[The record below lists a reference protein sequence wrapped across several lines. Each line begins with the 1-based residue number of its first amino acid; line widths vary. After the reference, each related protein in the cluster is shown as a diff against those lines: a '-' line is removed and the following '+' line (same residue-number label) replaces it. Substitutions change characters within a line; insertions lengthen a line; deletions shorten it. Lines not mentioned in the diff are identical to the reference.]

1 MKISTQQ
8 SPSPIHVLEIGF
20 GTGLNALLSLF
31 APQTSPILYTAF
43 EPYPIS
49 KPIWEQL
56 NYYEECPSSIKVFHM
71 LHMADWNLDVAI
83 SPSFMLHKKNVPFTA
98 NISGLLPVDVV
109 YFDPFSPNSAP
120 SLWTEPIF
128 KTLFQ
133 RMSKHAILVTYC
145 AKGIVKKHLRN
156 VGFNVER
163 LPGPPGKR
171 HMLRAS
177 R

>member
-1 MKISTQQ
+1 
-8 SPSPIHVLEIGF
+8 
-20 GTGLNALLSLF
+20 
-31 APQTSPILYTAF
+31 
-43 EPYPIS
+43 
-49 KPIWEQL
+49 
-56 NYYEECPSSIKVFHM
+56 M